1 MGPLSE
7 HTTFD
12 SEGVGVL
19 LCLHLLQQ
27 HIEELN
33 SRDCSANLDGRS
45 VIEATQKPRMGSGQ
59 HLIDEIHKVAKKMTI
74 DSDEEKA
81 FMLVWVPGHCGLQG
95 NELADLKAKE
105 ATVNGSSG
113 VSSLPLFLRN
123 PLPASLSAVKQ
134 TFNKHLSTQ
143 WQRRFK
149 SSPQYQRFLQ
159 VDGKGIKSDFQK
171 ETIVL
176 SRQQTSLL
184 VQLRTA
190 HIPLNTHLHCIHKS
204 KTPHCPHCSLQNRH
218 IPELVKHFIFEC
230 PAYAKEWFW
239 MRGKLGRK
247 AFSLKELLTKE
258 KYMKV
263 LLNYVGK
270 TKRLKKAFSDVTS
283 SKTA

>member
-33 SRDCSANLDGRS
+33 SRDCLANLDGRS

-59 HLIDEIHKVAKKMTI
+59 HLIDEIHKVAKKMAI

-81 FMLVWVPGHCGLQG
+81 FTLVWVPGHCGLRG
-95 NELADLKAKE
+95 NELADLEAKE

-113 VSSLPLFLRN
+113 VLSLPLFLRN
-123 PLPASLSAVKQ
+123 PLPASLSTVKQ

-143 WQRRFK
+143 WQRRFE

-159 VDGKGIKSDFQK
+159 VDKKGIKSDFQK
-171 ETIVL
+171 ETIML
-176 SRQQTSLL
+176 SRRQTSLL

-190 HIPLNTHLHCIHKS
+190 HIPLNAHLHRIHKS
-204 KTPHCPHCSLQNRH
+204 ETPHCPHCSLQNRH

-230 PAYAKEWFW
+230 PAYAKERFW

-247 AFSLKELLTKE
+247 VFSLKELLTKE
-258 KYMKV
+258 KHMKV

-270 TKRLKKAFSDVTS
+270 TKRLKKAFGDVTS